1 MLLDVTWCYMFNDIC
16 RFCRLVLTWCRQV
29 VPAKATAS
37 PGWLW
42 SSRLSRRRSGLD
54 PADIGRA
61 MLPGTSRVFHAKSSW
76 KCTEMLEL
84 VRVFPSSRVKSN
96 QMQTYPCSMPIWWH
110 FWRFSLQAASPH
122 QQHWRHNAV
131 ATREGVCDCLMVAPD
146 GIWMWNDVDRV
157 VYRSKSGTANN
168 GEWLNINIWY
178 QLGSAKLGSNWSQ
191 FWKLRYACKRLFLYN
206 GWRRKWRGKTSS
218 PTKVSWTFQILV
230 LSMRPSFRQGPF
242 FSLPRHPL
250 HKTSKDELTR
260 EASVDEESTWLA
272 SRRRLIRYTKN

>member
-1 MLLDVTWCYMFNDIC
+1 MLFISFLKFHIVFSLDVGRLSLQRQQLRPGGCGHLGSPDGDQVWIQQTLGGPCY
-16 RFCRLVLTWCRQV
+16 RV
-29 VPAKATAS
+29 S
-37 PGWLW
+37 PGF
-42 SSRLSRRRSGLD
+42 SMRKVHGN
-54 PADIGRA
+54 A
-61 MLPGTSRVFHAKSSW
+61 W

-84 VRVFPSSRVKSN
+84 VRVFPSSRVKLN

-131 ATREGVCDCLMVAPD
+131 ATREGVCDWLMVAPD

-168 GEWLNINIWY
+168 GEWLNTNIWY

-206 GWRRKWRGKTSS
+206 GWRRKWTGKTSS

-250 HKTSKDELTR
+250 HKTSKDELAR